1 MNTEET
7 FAAFVPISTLFPDAA
22 DAFTV
27 GSNWRH
33 NYWYSARRGAARSS
47 SNVLVGVMVLT

>member
-33 NYWYSARRGAARSS
+33 NYWYSGRGGAARGSS
-47 SNVLVGVMVLT
+47 IVLVGVMVLT